1 MPLRG
6 PCRTPNEM
14 RLIDDAA
21 DPVLSQRPG
30 LPARRP
36 GLLSAGGPFDSVY
49 ECGRA
54 GSPPG
59 ARQPLLVMTRH
70 AQRPLADTLHKPP
83 RS

>member
-14 RLIDDAA
+14 RLIEDAA
-21 DPVLSQRPG
+21 DPVLPQRPG
-30 LPARRP
+30 LPAKRP

-59 ARQPLLVMTRH
+59 LGNLFW
-70 AQRPLADTLHKPP
+70 
-83 RS
+83 